1 MTVHR
6 PLAILSKSTGY
17 ARYNL
22 HGVYQTVY
30 FSMPDTKTQDAT
42 GNIAHCKS
50 GPLHTFQIFSI
61 FEHRFVQYEERRNTA
76 TYFRTT

>member
-1 MTVHR
+1 MTVHC
-6 PLAILSKSTGY
+6 PLVILSKSTGY
-17 ARYNL
+17 AWYNL

-30 FSMPDTKTQDAT
+30 LSMPNTKTQGAT
-42 GNIAHCKS
+42 GSIARCNS
-50 GPLHTFQIFSI
+50 GPLHTFQIFSN